1 MDSNQLFCL
10 FCGFPVPKHYDT
22 FREDEHYFL
31 MRRSHIRVEENMNDK
46 ITIQT
51 MKCPNCHK
59 VSIDIVGVGSQFP
72 NRIMHFNPISL
83 AKSIQT
89 TSLRLS
95 EVIMK
100 KLTLS

>member
-1 MDSNQLFCL
+1 MDPNNLFCL
-10 FCGFPVPKHYDT
+10 FCGYPVPNHDDT

-31 MRRSHIRVEENMNDK
+31 ANRPHVVSEKSSNDK

-59 VSIDIVGVGSQFP
+59 VSVDIVGIGSQF
-72 NRIMHFNPISL
+72 HSQ
-83 AKSIQT
+83 KSIQT
-89 TSLRLS
+89 ISLRLS

>member
-31 MRRSHIRVEENMNDK
+31 IRRSHVKAKGNLNDN

-51 MKCPNCHK
+51 MNCPNCHK
-59 VSIDIVGVGSQFP
+59 VSIDIVGV
-72 NRIMHFNPISL
+72 
-83 AKSIQT
+83 
-89 TSLRLS
+89 
-95 EVIMK
+95 
-100 KLTLS
+100 